1 MYSAKQR
8 GKGRVELFEPSMR
21 DAVLSRLELR
31 ADLERAVERGEF
43 SLRYQPIFD
52 LATGAIDSFE
62 ALIRWRHPQRGDVP
76 PSDFVPLAEETGLIV
91 PIGPWVLER
100 ACAQARAWA
109 DAGRDDLSISI
120 NLSARQLRDPG
131 LVDSVA
137 RILSDSGLDPDRL
150 VIELTESGI
159 MDDGEGR
166 LDALRALGVHLALDD
181 FGTGYSSLSYLSR
194 LPIEILKIDQSFIAP
209 LGIEPEEN
217 VLVQSV
223 VQLGTAMQLATVAE
237 GIERPEQLARVR
249 ALGCTHAQGFLLT
262 RPMDAI
268 SATRLVTSGNRLDD
282 LLAAS

>member
-1 MYSAKQR
+1 
-8 GKGRVELFEPSMR
+8 V
-21 DAVLSRLELR
+21 
-31 ADLERAVERGEF
+31 
-43 SLRYQPIFD
+43 FD
-52 LATGAIDSFE
+52 E
-62 ALIRWRHPQRGDVP
+62 ALH
-76 PSDFVPLAEETGLIV
+76 
-91 PIGPWVLER
+91 
-100 ACAQARAWA
+100 QAAAWA
-109 DAGRDDLSISI
+109 AVGGPFAGLLTSV
-120 NLSARQLRDPG
+120 NLSARQLHDPG
-131 LVDSVA
+131 MVEFVSRVLTNT
-137 RILSDSGLDPDRL
+137 GLDPDQL

-159 MDDGEGR
+159 MVDDDGR
-166 LDALRALGVHLALDD
+166 LQALRALGVHLALDD

-209 LGIEPEEN
+209 LGVEPEEN
-217 VLVQSV
+217 VLVQSG